1 MGFNMNFSTDRDL
14 LAIEPAVFED
24 VPFAAQRRLNVSDGS
39 ASGVT
44 LTSAS
49 ADFVSAQVDA
59 GAVVLVGGVAHEV
72 LARIDAS
79 TLAVSL
85 PRTHTND
92 PGIPSGDG
100 TGLDVVVQTFSP
112 QSGLVH
118 DGLLRFIGI
127 DTDDPDPDLTESAV
141 LSLSLMARLEALG
154 TLEMVYSG
162 AASLVG
168 DNDTLLMK
176 AGEYRRRFRQACAGA
191 TLSLDTDGDGL
202 ADKRLSLGTIRLTR
216 A

>member
-1 MGFNMNFSTDRDL
+1 MNFSTDRDL

-24 VPFAAQRRLNVSDGS
+24 VPFAAQRRLSVTDGS
-39 ASGVT
+39 VSGNT
-44 LTSAS
+44 LTSVA
-49 ADFVSAQVDA
+49 ADFLSAQVDA

-72 LARIDAS
+72 LTRTDAN
-79 TLAVSL
+79 TLTVSL
-85 PRTHTND
+85 PRSHTTD
-92 PGIPSGDG
+92 PGIPGGDG
-100 TGLDVVVQTFSP
+100 VGLDVLAQTFSP
-112 QSGLVH
+112 QAELVH
-118 DGLLRFIGI
+118 DGLLRLIGI
-127 DTDDPDPDLTESAV
+127 NPDDLGSELTESTV
-141 LSLSLMARLEALG
+141 LSVSLMARVEALG
-154 TLEMVYSG
+154 TLELVYSG

-202 ADKRLSLGTIRLTR
+202 ADRRLSLGTIHFAR